1 MKKFLSVLLALL
13 LMLSGIS
20 AFASEADLVG
30 DWMLTQ
36 ASVEGMTFGAADLG
50 VEMTVTLNADG
61 TATMSMTS
69 DGVTETAEGSWSLNG
84 DVATI
89 TADDEPADFT
99 YENGR
104 LSLTEDGVTMYLD
117 KDGIIPA
124 DAEPSMDLSGLLG
137 ESEVSEGTAVEAA
150 VPNADE
156 LIGAWTLAGASSSG
170 IELTPEELGM
180 EMSVVLNDDFTA
192 VISVVTADSS
202 EEDTGSSWGLT
213 ATGATLTDSTGDS
226 LSMYLEDGLLVLD
239 DNAGT
244 LIYLAPADASAVAA
258 PAEAEKY
265 LGLWVTAG
273 VLESGVEKTAEEFG
287 SNLTVEFLADYTLNM
302 NASSQGESEDDVG
315 TWALTETGVALTD
328 SSGTVIYAQMEN
340 GRLALDF
347 GDNNMIYLVPAEA
360 TAAAAE
366 EAPAEEVPAEETPVT
381 ASSDLT
387 TFTNAEQGYSIS
399 YPSDWYPMTQ
409 EFMDSLAAS
418 IGETE
423 FAGMDS
429 ATIQSSVAQAAAQGL
444 HMVYLP
450 DFASNFN
457 ITGNSLGMTADTAML
472 QALCPTLQAQLQATF
487 GETFSVVDSGSV
499 VQYGTNEYVQMS
511 YTYSLEGISIFCTQC
526 MISFNDT
533 LYVVTLSYPNDG
545 TNPMDPYLPELE
557 AMLASLKPAE

>member
-13 LMLSGIS
+13 VMLSGIS

-36 ASVEGMTFGAADLG
+36 ASAEGMTFGAADLG

-69 DGVTETAEGSWSLNG
+69 DGTTEAAEGSWIMIG
-84 DVATI
+84 DVVTI
-89 TADDEPADFT
+89 TADNEPADFT

-104 LSLTEDGVTMYLD
+104 LALTEDGVTMYLD

-170 IELTPEELGM
+170 IELTPEALGM
-180 EMSVVLNDDFTA
+180 EMSVVLNADFTA

-265 LGLWVTAG
+265 LGVWVTAG
-273 VLESGVEKTAEEFG
+273 VLENGVEKTVEEFG
-287 SNLTVEFLADYTLNM
+287 TNLTVECLADYTMIM
-302 NASSQGESEDDVG
+302 NASSQDGSEDDVG
-315 TWALTETGVALTD
+315 TWALTETGLALTD

-347 GDNNMIYLVPAEA
+347 GVNNMIYLVPAGE

-366 EAPAEEVPAEETPVT
+366 EAPVA

-409 EFMDSLAAS
+409 EYMDSLAAS

-499 VQYGTNEYVQMS
+499 VQYGANEYVQMS
-511 YTYSLEGISIFCTQC
+511 YTYELEGVSIFCTQC
-526 MISFNDT
+526 MISFNDA

>member
-13 LMLSGIS
+13 VMLSGIS

-36 ASVEGMTFGAADLG
+36 ASAEGMTFGAADLG

-69 DGVTETAEGSWSLNG
+69 DGTTEAAEGSWIMIG
-84 DVATI
+84 DVVTI
-89 TADDEPADFT
+89 TADNEPADFT

-104 LSLTEDGVTMYLD
+104 LALTEDGVTMYLD

-170 IELTPEELGM
+170 IELTPEALGM
-180 EMSVVLNDDFTA
+180 EMSVVLNADFTA

-265 LGLWVTAG
+265 LGVWVTAG
-273 VLESGVEKTAEEFG
+273 VLENGVEKTVEEFG
-287 SNLTVEFLADYTLNM
+287 TNLTVECLADYTMIM
-302 NASSQGESEDDVG
+302 NASSQDGSEDDVG
-315 TWALTETGVALTD
+315 TWALTETGLALTD

-347 GDNNMIYLVPAEA
+347 GDNNMIYLVPAGE

-366 EAPAEEVPAEETPVT
+366 EAPVA

-409 EFMDSLAAS
+409 EYMDSLAAS

-499 VQYGTNEYVQMS
+499 VQYGANEYVQMS
-511 YTYSLEGISIFCTQC
+511 YTYELEGVSIFCTQC
-526 MISFNDT
+526 MISFNDA

>member
-13 LMLSGIS
+13 VMLSGIS

-36 ASVEGMTFGAADLG
+36 ASAEGMTFGAADLG

-69 DGVTETAEGSWSLNG
+69 DGTTEAAEGSWIMIG
-84 DVATI
+84 DVVTI
-89 TADDEPADFT
+89 TADNEPADFT

-104 LSLTEDGVTMYLD
+104 LALTEDGVTMYLD

-180 EMSVVLNDDFTA
+180 EMSVVLNADFTA

-265 LGLWVTAG
+265 LGVWVTAG
-273 VLESGVEKTAEEFG
+273 VLENGVEKTVEEFG
-287 SNLTVEFLADYTLNM
+287 TNLTVECLADYTMIM
-302 NASSQGESEDDVG
+302 NASSQDGSEDDVG
-315 TWALTETGVALTD
+315 TWALTETGLALTD

-347 GDNNMIYLVPAEA
+347 GDNNMIYLVPAGE

-366 EAPAEEVPAEETPVT
+366 EAPVA

-409 EFMDSLAAS
+409 EYMDSLAAS

-499 VQYGTNEYVQMS
+499 VQYGANEYVQMS
-511 YTYSLEGISIFCTQC
+511 YTYELEGVSIFCTQC
-526 MISFNDT
+526 MISFNDA

>member
-13 LMLSGIS
+13 VMLSGIS

-36 ASVEGMTFGAADLG
+36 ASAEGMTFGAADLG

-69 DGVTETAEGSWSLNG
+69 DGTTEAAEGSWIMIG
-84 DVATI
+84 DVVTI
-89 TADDEPADFT
+89 TADNEPADFT

-104 LSLTEDGVTMYLD
+104 LALTEDGVTMYLD

-180 EMSVVLNDDFTA
+180 EMSVVLNADFTA

-265 LGLWVTAG
+265 LGVWVTAG
-273 VLESGVEKTAEEFG
+273 VLENGVEKTVEEFG
-287 SNLTVEFLADYTLNM
+287 TNLTVECLADYTMIM
-302 NASSQGESEDDVG
+302 NASSQDGSEDDVG
-315 TWALTETGVALTD
+315 TWALTETGLALTD

-347 GDNNMIYLVPAEA
+347 GDNNMIYLVPAGE

-366 EAPAEEVPAEETPVT
+366 EAPVA

-409 EFMDSLAAS
+409 EYMDSLAAS

-499 VQYGTNEYVQMS
+499 VQYGANEYVQMS

-526 MISFNDT
+526 MISFNDA